1 MPDNQNNES
10 NQKISI
16 LPRLALNR
24 PISVLMSLL
33 ALLVVGY
40 IAYTQISV
48 ELFPAGFT
56 PPFLGVWAPYPNA
69 NPEEVE
75 QFIARPI
82 EEVVR
87 TIKGVKTVSTNS
99 FTNGCWTRIEFA
111 QETDM
116 DVAYGMLRDRM
127 DRIKPELPDDVER
140 LFVRKWSDDDEPV
153 MWVTIVPDKVLDD
166 PYYFTEQ
173 YIKKPL
179 EKIDGVANI
188 EIWGADEKEIL
199 IYINQD
205 RVKSY
210 KINLYEIIESLR
222 SDNFAL
228 SSGNLRSGGQK
239 IYVRSVGKFK
249 SMEEIRELP
258 IKGTNILLKDIADV
272 TYDVPE
278 RTWVQ
283 RIDGKPAIQVG
294 VFKESMANTVDICRL
309 LQHKFD
315 HDFKNDPRFAGF
327 RIETLFNQGS
337 FIEESIE
344 NLKDSALWGGFFSFL
359 VIYFFLRRLRM
370 TLILNIAIPLSLL
383 ICMTTLYFIGWTLNV
398 ITMMGLMISV
408 GMVVDN
414 SIVVL
419 ENIYHKRAQGH
430 NDRAASGIGA
440 SEVSLAITMSTFTTI
455 VVFLP
460 LILMNDEM
468 GFRFYML
475 RIGLPVMISLVASL
489 VVALVFIPLSAHR
502 IVSRRVVV
510 EPKLIGKFREFYR
523 IILSWVLRHRMESL
537 IILILIMA
545 STVMVSDKI
554 GRTDD
559 MQGNINDFRLFMDL
573 PDNYSLQDA
582 GKLVAQIEDTIR
594 VKALEYNVRTI
605 DVRYRQNFARLQV
618 FLQPQK
624 PEQWYMSIY
633 HGIEKVL
640 GIKSSAFM
648 ERDQVVEDVKK
659 RLPVVPGVTFRTS
672 WRQEGGQNDASMN
685 ISLYGDDTNRLAEL
699 SKEVERRLR
708 KIPEILSVETDR
720 ESGEDEIRLVLK
732 REQVQKYG
740 ISPRMISGTVMYALR
755 GIQLPKYQTE
765 EKEID
770 MVIQLRKEDRKNLQQ
785 LKNITFFTQSGREI
799 PLASVADLM
808 VVRGFGEIH
817 RENGKTYLG
826 VKANTTAENI
836 GAVYSKVEQAMQGF
850 EMPYGYSWNKGDRF
864 QRMNEGD
871 QNMMFGVY
879 LSITFVFLLMGVLFE
894 SFVLPLSVIISIPF
908 SFVGA
913 YWMLFLTGTPMDLMS
928 QIGIIILIGIVV
940 NNAIVLVDL
949 VNRLRKEGYDR
960 FDALVE
966 AGQNRLRPILMTA
979 LTTIGGLIPMAIG
992 NAKMIGIPY
1001 APMGRTI
1008 IGGLAFST
1016 LVSLCAVPWAYT
1028 LFDDMRNYFKGIV
1041 GGIMMKGKELPSPDI
1056 EVEPVAKG

>member
-1 MPDNQNNES
+1 MADEQNQYS
-10 NQKISI
+10 NQGIGF
-16 LPRLALNR
+16 LPRLAINR

-40 IAYTQISV
+40 IAYSQISV
-48 ELFPAGFT
+48 DLFPSGFS
-56 PPFLGVWAPYPNA
+56 PPFLGVWVPYPNA

-82 EEVVR
+82 EEVIR

-127 DRIKPELPDDVER
+127 DRIKPELPDDIER
-140 LFVRKWSDDDEPV
+140 LHVRKWSDDDEPV
-153 MWVTIVPDKVLDD
+153 LWVTIVPDKKLDD

-188 EIWGADEKEIL
+188 EIWGADEKQIL
-199 IYINQD
+199 IYINQH

-210 KINLYEIIESLR
+210 KINLYEVIEGLR
-222 SDNFAL
+222 NDNFAI

-249 SMEEIRELP
+249 TMEEIRNLP
-258 IKGTNILLKDIADV
+258 IKGTNIYLKDIADI

-283 RIDGKPAIQVG
+283 RIDGKPSIQIG
-294 VFKESMANTVDICRL
+294 VFKESLANTVDICRQ
-309 LQHKFD
+309 LQNKFD
-315 HDFKNDPRFAGF
+315 VDFKNDQRFAGF
-327 RIETLFNQGS
+327 RIETLFNQGH

-359 VIYFFLRRLRM
+359 VIYFFLRRIRM
-370 TLILNIAIPLSLL
+370 TMILNIAIPLSLL
-383 ICMTTLYFIGWTLNV
+383 ICMTAMYFIGWTLNI

-419 ENIYHKRAQGH
+419 ENIYHKRALGYS
-430 NDRAASGIGA
+430 NRRAAGVGA
-440 SEVSLAITMSTFTTI
+440 SEVGLAITMSTFTTI

-460 LILMNDEM
+460 LILMNDDI

-489 VVALVFIPLSAHR
+489 IVAMVFIPMAAHR
-502 IVSRRVVV
+502 IVSRREIQ
-510 EPKLIGKFREFYR
+510 EPAVIVKTKKLYR
-523 IILSWVLRHRMESL
+523 TMMVWVLNHRIESF
-537 IILILIMA
+537 IILILLMT
-545 STVMVSDKI
+545 STFMVMDKI

-594 VKALEYNVRTI
+594 VKADLYNIRTI
-605 DVRYRQNFARLQV
+605 DVRYRNNFARLQV

-624 PEQWYMSIY
+624 PEQWYIAIY
-633 HGIEKVL
+633 NEAVKML
-640 GIKSSAFM
+640 GIKFGKFM
-648 ERDQVVEDVKK
+648 DRDLVVEDVKK

-672 WRQEGGQNDASMN
+672 WQQQGGQNDASMTL
-685 ISLYGDDTNRLAEL
+685 SLYGDDTNKLAEL
-699 SKEVERRLR
+699 SREVERRLR

-740 ISPRMISGTVMYALR
+740 INPRVISGTVMYALR

-770 MVIQLRKEDRKNLQQ
+770 IVIQLRKEDRQNLQQ
-785 LKNITFFTQSGREI
+785 LKNITFFTRSGREI
-799 PLASVADLM
+799 PLAAVADLQ
-808 VVRGFGEIH
+808 VVKGFGEIH

-826 VKANTTAENI
+826 VKANSTSENI
-836 GAVYSKVEQAMQGF
+836 GAVYTKVDLAMKGF
-850 EMPYGYSWNKGDRF
+850 EMPYGYSWTKGDRF

-871 QNMMFGVY
+871 DSMIFGVY
-879 LSITFVFLLMGVLFE
+879 LAITFVFLLMGVLFE

-913 YWMLFLTGTPMDLMS
+913 FWILYITGTPMDMMS

-949 VNRLRKEGYDR
+949 VNRLRNEGYSR
-960 FDALVE
+960 FDALIE

-1028 LFDDMRNYFKGIV
+1028 IFDDMRNYFKGVV
-1041 GGIMMKGKELPSPDI
+1041 GGVIMKSKARQDMEM
-1056 EVEPVAKG
+1056 EPAAKG